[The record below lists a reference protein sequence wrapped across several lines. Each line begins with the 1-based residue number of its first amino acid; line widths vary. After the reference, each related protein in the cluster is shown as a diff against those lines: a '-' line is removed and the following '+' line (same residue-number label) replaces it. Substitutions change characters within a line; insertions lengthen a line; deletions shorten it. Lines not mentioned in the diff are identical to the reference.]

1 MGWTS
6 VRDSI
11 QSCERK
17 SSSSRH
23 QGENGDRWEVWG
35 SKQKGKR
42 LKETHRTLYQ
52 AIMVPAFFKVSITG
66 MKHHD
71 QKQFGEENNCS
82 TCAFTT
88 LFVVKGSQDKN
99 LSGAEV
105 WRQELMERPLGGA
118 TCFLAC
124 SLWLAQSGFY
134 ITQLHHPRKRHH
146 PQ

>member
-71 QKQFGEENNCS
+71 QKQFGEERFIWLTHHS
-82 TCAFTT
+82 
-88 LFVVKGSQDKN
+88 LLREVKAETQTGKESGS
-99 LSGAEV
+99 
-105 WRQELMERPLGGA
+105 
-118 TCFLAC
+118 
-124 SLWLAQSGFY
+124 
-134 ITQLHHPRKRHH
+134 RH
-146 PQ
+146 